1 MIDGPDSSRQP
12 SALGLRTG
20 SRRNIHDIAVVG
32 AGMVGAALALKLAQA
47 GFDVAVIE
55 PRAPSEWRVED
66 EVDLRV
72 VALAPSS
79 VDLLDA
85 VGAWQSIAASRACAY
100 RRMHVWDALAPGTL
114 DFDSA
119 DEAAA
124 ALGHIVENRL
134 IQHVLW
140 QALQAQANVTLHCPA
155 RVTATSVD
163 ADRRIVELDDGGRIA
178 ARLVVAADGG
188 DSAMRERVGIVTRD
202 RDYAQRAVVAHVAT
216 ERAHEATAWQRFL
229 PHATIAFLPLSDQRS
244 SIVWSVPG
252 QEAARLLALDDSA
265 FCAEL
270 GAAFDF
276 RLGRIVAATPR
287 AAFPLRLRLAER
299 YAAPRFA
306 LVGDA
311 AHVVHPLAGQGVNLG
326 LRDAAELAAIAIAER
341 DAKRDFAAESALR
354 RFERSRRSDNALSAH
369 AFDAIQRVFGSDAMP
384 VAALRGAGLAIVDRI
399 VPLKRLFARH
409 AAGR

>member
-163 ADRRIVELDDGGRIA
+163 TDRRIVELDDGGRIA